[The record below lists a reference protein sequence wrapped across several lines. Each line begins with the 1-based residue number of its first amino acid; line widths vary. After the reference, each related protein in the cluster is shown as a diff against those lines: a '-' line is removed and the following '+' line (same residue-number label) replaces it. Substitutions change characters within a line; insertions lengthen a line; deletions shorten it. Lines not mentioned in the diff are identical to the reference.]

1 MGKEIVEN
9 KAIMRFLKYITID
22 TQSSE
27 TSGLSPS
34 TEKQKVLGRLLRD
47 ELAELGAEDIYY
59 DEEHNYLYAMIPA
72 TDGGRNEKVL
82 GFIAHMDTSPEASG
96 ENVNPQFV
104 YDYDGGDII
113 LGGQRDAS
121 AEDDSEKDDKIEDDF
136 EKDDKI
142 AIKVSEDTESDEE
155 TNGVTGLVLSLSK
168 FPELRKYIG
177 QTLITTDGTT
187 LLGADDK
194 AGIAEIMTMA
204 EELLSDIRSG
214 EKKFVHGRIAV
225 AFTPDEEI
233 GEGTKHFDTKRFGA
247 DYAYTVDGGAI
258 GELEFENFNAAAAVV
273 KVKGLGV
280 HPGEAKDKML
290 NASRVAAEFDTL
302 LSADERPEYTEGY
315 EGFFHLMKMNGNI
328 EEAELQYIIRDHSKE
343 KFEEKKQRVADL
355 AEKLSEKYSRFID
368 KAVTVEVRDQYFNMR
383 SKIEPD
389 NMFMIDNAVAAMK
402 ELGIEPVITPI
413 RGGTDGANLSFMGIP
428 CPNLCAGG
436 HNFHGRYEYVCA
448 ESIVSISELLM
459 RIIDVFSMTLL

>member
-1 MGKEIVEN
+1 MGKEIIEN
-9 KAIMRFLKYITID
+9 KAIMRFLKYISID

-104 YDYDGGDII
+104 YDYDGGDIM

-121 AEDDSEKDDKIEDDF
+121 AEDDSEKDDKTEDDF

-142 AIKVSEDTESDEE
+142 AIKVSEDTEKDVEP
-155 TNGVTGLVLSLSK
+155 VRLILSPSK

-368 KAVTVEVRDQYFNMR
+368 KAVTVQVRDQYFNMR

-389 NMFMIDNAVAAMK
+389 NMFLIDNAVAAMK

>member
-1 MGKEIVEN
+1 MGKEIIEN
-9 KAIMRFLKYITID
+9 KAIKRFLKYISID

-104 YDYDGGDII
+104 YDYDGGDIM

-121 AEDDSEKDDKIEDDF
+121 AEDDSEKDDKIEDDS
-136 EKDDKI
+136 EKDDKT
-142 AIKVSEDTESDEE
+142 AIKVSEDTERDEE
-155 TNGVTGLVLSLSK
+155 TNGVTGLVLSPSK

-368 KAVTVEVRDQYFNMR
+368 KAVTVQVRDQYFNMR

-389 NMFMIDNAVAAMK
+389 NMFLIDNAVAAMK

>member
-1 MGKEIVEN
+1 MSEVIE
-9 KAIMRFLKYITID
+9 RFLNYAKVYTTSD
-22 TQSSE
+22 GESE
-27 TSGLSPS
+27 TSPS
-34 TEKQKVLGRLLRD
+34 TMRQKDLGKLLVEELKAMGAAEPQMD
-47 ELAELGAEDIYY
+47 EFGYV
-59 DEEHNYLYAMIPA
+59 YAYVPA
-72 TDGGRNEKVL
+72 TMPEDDGPVV

-104 YDYDGGDII
+104 YDYDGGDIM

-121 AEDDSEKDDKIEDDF
+121 AEDDSEKGDKTEDDS

-142 AIKVSEDTESDEE
+142 AIKVSEDTERDEE
-155 TNGVTGLVLSLSK
+155 TNSVTGLVLSPSK

-343 KFEEKKQRVADL
+343 KFEEKKQRVAGL

-389 NMFMIDNAVAAMK
+389 NMFLIDNAVAAMK

-448 ESIVSISELLM
+448 ESIVKISELLM
-459 RIIDVFSMTLL
+459 CIVNTFNIVK

>member
-1 MGKEIVEN
+1 MMGKEIIEN
-9 KAIMRFLKYITID
+9 KAIKRFLKYISID

-47 ELAELGAEDIYY
+47 ELAELGAENIYY
-59 DEEHNYLYAMIPA
+59 DEKHNYLYAMIPA

-104 YDYDGGDII
+104 YDYDGGDIM

-121 AEDDSEKDDKIEDDF
+121 AEDDSEKDDKI
-136 EKDDKI
+136 
-142 AIKVSEDTESDEE
+142 AIKVSEDTERDEE
-155 TNGVTGLVLSLSK
+155 TNGVTGLVLSPSK

-214 EKKFVHGRIAV
+214 EKKYIHGRIAV

-368 KAVTVEVRDQYFNMR
+368 KAVTVQVRDQYFNMR

>member
-1 MGKEIVEN
+1 MGKEIIEN

-47 ELAELGAEDIYY
+47 ELAELGAENIYY
-59 DEEHNYLYAMIPA
+59 DEKHNYLYAMIPA

-121 AEDDSEKDDKIEDDF
+121 AEDDSEKDDKT
-136 EKDDKI
+136 
-142 AIKVSEDTESDEE
+142 AIKVSEDTERDEE
-155 TNGVTGLVLSLSK
+155 TNGVTGLVLSPSK

-214 EKKFVHGRIAV
+214 EKKYIHGRIAV

-368 KAVTVEVRDQYFNMR
+368 KAVTVQVRDQYFNMR

-389 NMFMIDNAVAAMK
+389 NMFLIDNAVAAMK

>member
-1 MGKEIVEN
+1 MGKEIIEN
-9 KAIMRFLKYITID
+9 KAIKRFLKYISID

-104 YDYDGGDII
+104 YDYDGGDIM

-121 AEDDSEKDDKIEDDF
+121 AEDDSEKDDKT
-136 EKDDKI
+136 
-142 AIKVSEDTESDEE
+142 AIKVSEDTERDEE
-155 TNGVTGLVLSLSK
+155 TNGVTGLVLSPSK

>member
-1 MGKEIVEN
+1 MGKEIIEN
-9 KAIMRFLKYITID
+9 KAIMRFLKYISID

-27 TSGLSPS
+27 TSGQSPS

-47 ELAELGAEDIYY
+47 ELAELGAENIYY

-72 TDGGRNEKVL
+72 TDDGRNEKVL
-82 GFIAHMDTSPEASG
+82 GFTAHMDTSPEASG

-121 AEDDSEKDDKIEDDF
+121 AEDDSEKDDKTEDDS

-142 AIKVSEDTESDEE
+142 AIKVSEDTERDEE
-155 TNGVTGLVLSLSK
+155 TNGVTGLVLSPSK

-343 KFEEKKQRVADL
+343 KFEEKKQRVAGL

-368 KAVTVEVRDQYFNMR
+368 KAVTVQVRDQYFNMR